1 MEEVGCTTPYRPDK
15 SNICTDPDL
24 GKRAFE
30 IYKEVKDNQSFAS
43 RMCPRS
49 CKYQIITLSR
59 FEIRE
64 DKGAFSALLPLSPIP
79 TKSKTLSLTFQK
91 FIKISTSRRSY
102 TFLELIA
109 EVGGYVGL
117 FLGISINQTF
127 DLTWNAFKSIS
138 MLFSKLQP

>member
-64 DKGAFSALLPLSPIP
+64 DKQTLPGIP
-79 TKSKTLSLTFQK
+79 KTKSKTLSLTFQK

-109 EVGGYVGL
+109 EVGGYVVL

-138 MLFSKLQP
+138 MLFSKLKP

>member
-1 MEEVGCTTPYRPDK
+1 MGCTTPYRPDK

-64 DKGAFSALLPLSPIP
+64 DKQTLLGIP
-79 TKSKTLSLTFQK
+79 KTKSKTLSLTFQK

-138 MLFSKLQP
+138 MVFSKLKP